1 VPPRRSLFESLAQN
15 VVQPCTTVS
24 VFFGDVAAGMCL
36 EARPRDAEPCDTIR
50 NLSSG
55 HRINLSY
62 PVRCVSTEAW
72 VRHCGVD
79 IGARCDRKPGPGG
92 LVGLVVA
99 AGLLVGSIPLVPGL
113 VIVMPMLGHATWHRY
128 RRIVPR

>member
-1 VPPRRSLFESLAQN
+1 MRS
-15 VVQPCTTVS
+15 T
-24 VFFGDVAAGMCL
+24 
-36 EARPRDAEPCDTIR
+36 CDTIR

-55 HRINLSY
+55 HRINSSC
-62 PVRCVSTEAW
+62 PVRRVSTETW
-72 VRHCGVD
+72 VRHRGVD

-99 AGLLVGSIPLVPGL
+99 AGLLVDSIPLVPGL
-113 VIVMPMLGHATWHRY
+113 VIVLPVLGHATWHRY

>member
-1 VPPRRSLFESLAQN
+1 MTPSETCRVGIGSIQ
-15 VVQPCTTVS
+15 VVLS
-24 VFFGDVAAGMCL
+24 VV
-36 EARPRDAEPCDTIR
+36 ARPRMWA
-50 NLSSG
+50 
-55 HRINLSY
+55 
-62 PVRCVSTEAW
+62 
-72 VRHCGVD
+72 RHCGVD

-113 VIVMPMLGHATWHRY
+113 VIVMPMLGQATWHRY

>member
-1 VPPRRSLFESLAQN
+1 MRS
-15 VVQPCTTVS
+15 T
-24 VFFGDVAAGMCL
+24 
-36 EARPRDAEPCDTIR
+36 CDTIR

-55 HRINLSY
+55 HRINSSC
-62 PVRCVSTEAW
+62 PVRCSSTETGFGTAVW
-72 VRHCGVD
+72 TS
-79 IGARCDRKPGPGG
+79 ARAVTCKPGPGG